1 MANLLAFQPDE
12 RIAQIQPL
20 VDYGRAPYL
29 VLATRGGLVK
39 KTPLLDYDTNRTAG
53 LIAIKLREGDELVSA
68 RVVSPDDDLILISHK
83 GQSLRFTATDE
94 ALRPM
99 GRATSGVT
107 GMKFRDDDSLL
118 TMDVVEEDG
127 YVFTVTDGGFAKRT
141 HVDEYRLQNRGG
153 LGIKVAKLVDDRG
166 ELAGGLV
173 VREDQEVLVVMA
185 SGKVVRSSVA
195 GVPAKGRDTMGVIL
209 SLIHISEPTR
219 PY

>member
-127 YVFTVTDGGFAKRT
+127 TSSPSRT
-141 HVDEYRLQNRGG
+141 ALRQAHPRGR
-153 LGIKVAKLVDDRG
+153 VPPAEPRRSASRSPSSWTTAASSPAVS
-166 ELAGGLV
+166 V

-185 SGKVVRSSVA
+185 SGKVVRSAVA
-195 GVPAKGRDTMGVIL
+195 GVPAKGRDTWA
-209 SLIHISEPTR
+209 
-219 PY
+219 